1 MAPEDGPDH
10 RKGRPPPALG
20 GSTAPTAPTPSAS
33 QASSQRP
40 PPPPAAGQGP
50 DPSASSRRRLWVW
63 SPFTWR
69 NTAPGA
75 ALPQPVR
82 LLGSGKAAVLRNEVK
97 S

>member
-40 PPPPAAGQGP
+40 PPP
-50 DPSASSRRRLWVW
+50 
-63 SPFTWR
+63 
-69 NTAPGA
+69 
-75 ALPQPVR
+75 R
-82 LLGSGKAAVLRNEVK
+82 LLDRAQTQVQARAGGSGSGPLSPGGTQRPGQLCLSLSDCSVLGK
-97 S
+97 LLC